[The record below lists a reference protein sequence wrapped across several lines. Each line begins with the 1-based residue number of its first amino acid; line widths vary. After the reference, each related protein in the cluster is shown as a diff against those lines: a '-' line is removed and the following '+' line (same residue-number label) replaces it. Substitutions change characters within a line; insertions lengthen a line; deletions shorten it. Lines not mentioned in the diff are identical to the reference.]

1 MSELDEQDEERIFIS
16 NIDMNEQHKSSFY
29 KFVGGPGGGGL
40 KESLSLQISAS
51 GEGGW
56 GVGWDMAPLPPPIP
70 RSTLTNCE

>member
-16 NIDMNEQHKSSFY
+16 NIDMNEQHKSSFC
-29 KFVGGPGGGGL
+29 KFVGGPGV

-51 GEGGW
+51 WGG
-56 GVGWDMAPLPPPIP
+56 DMAPLPPPIP